1 MDRSERFYKIEQMLH
16 DRRVVPLSAFL
27 EALEVSRATFKRDLE
42 YLRDRFSAPVVWDR
56 EAGGYRFDAP
66 AKHAPRHELP
76 GLWFNPSE
84 IHALLTMQHLLSG
97 LEPGLLAPHVAP
109 LQARLRALL
118 AADDQSPE
126 EIEKR
131 IRIIRLAA
139 RPMKLQF
146 FELAATATLKRQRL
160 AITYWARSSDE
171 TTRREI
177 SPQRLVFYRANWYL
191 DAWCHLRDALRSFSL
206 DGIRKAIGV
215 TGKAKNVPAAELDAF
230 LASGYGIF
238 SGRDTRWATLRFSPK
253 ASRWVAS
260 EEWHP
265 KQRQRTEPDGSTIL
279 ELPYS
284 EDTELVMD
292 ILRHGAEVEVLGPA
306 NLRAR
311 VKQSLA
317 ATLKRYE

>member
-1 MDRSERFYKIEQMLH
+1 MS
-16 DRRVVPLSAFL
+16 
-27 EALEVSRATFKRDLE
+27 KRDP
-42 YLRDRFSAPVVWDR
+42 PV
-56 EAGGYRFDAP
+56 P
-66 AKHAPRHELP
+66 AA
-76 GLWFNPSE
+76 
-84 IHALLTMQHLLSG
+84 
-97 LEPGLLAPHVAP
+97 LAPHVAP